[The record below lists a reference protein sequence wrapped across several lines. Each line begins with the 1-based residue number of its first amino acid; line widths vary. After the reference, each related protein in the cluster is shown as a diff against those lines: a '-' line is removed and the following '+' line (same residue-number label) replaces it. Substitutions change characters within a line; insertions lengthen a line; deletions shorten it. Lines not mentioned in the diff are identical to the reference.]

1 LPEEDERFCC
11 EHIPAVSVPYDR
23 RMVTPPVPHVTVV
36 MPVYNG
42 ERHLA
47 EAIDSVLEQSYD
59 NFELAIV
66 NDGSTDGTAEIIGS
80 RHDDRIVVVD
90 NGENLGLSK
99 SLDIGFRM
107 ARGSLLARL
116 DADDIAEPQRL
127 ARQVSEMNQQP
138 ALAMVASWFLE
149 IDDNGHLLVEGRP
162 PSDVTSLRW
171 RLLFGNPIP
180 PSTVMLRRDALA
192 DAAAHD
198 ESLSYAMDYELWCR
212 IARASPVAII
222 EEVLVRYRR
231 SSGSMTGSSGKAV
244 VEEPRRIAV
253 EEMRQVALGA
263 GLDPEPFDT
272 GFHADARV
280 LLWRP
285 GLVRE
290 EVDVLGTVRK
300 LFRLHDAFCHVNG
313 LSAAEATEHRR
324 AVRARLGGNLV
335 RLSRAA
341 ARRGQVTRSA
351 TFLAAAGLS
360 HVELLLPRRRA
371 AGR

>member
-1 LPEEDERFCC
+1 
-11 EHIPAVSVPYDR
+11 
-23 RMVTPPVPHVTVV
+23 MVTPPVPHVTVV

>member
-1 LPEEDERFCC
+1 
-11 EHIPAVSVPYDR
+11 
-23 RMVTPPVPHVTVV
+23 

-47 EAIDSVLEQSYD
+47 EAIDSILAQSYTD
-59 NFELAIV
+59 FELAIV
-66 NDGSTDGTAEIIGS
+66 NDGSTDGTEQIIAS
-80 RHDDRIVVVD
+80 RRDARIVVVD
-90 NGENLGLSK
+90 NAENLGLSR
-99 SLDIGFRM
+99 SLNIGFRR
-107 ARGSLLARL
+107 ARGTFLARL
-116 DADDIAEPQRL
+116 DADDIAQPQRL
-127 ARQVSEMNQQP
+127 ARQVAQMDAQP
-138 ALAMVASWFLE
+138 ATAMVGSWFLE
-149 IDDNGHLLVEGRP
+149 IDDDGQRIADGRP
-162 PSDVTSLRW
+162 PSDATSIRW

-192 DAAAHD
+192 DGAAHD

-212 IARASPVAII
+212 LARAGPVAVI
-222 EEVLVRYRR
+222 EEVLVRYRKR
-231 SSGSMTGSSGKAV
+231 PASMTGSSGKAV

-263 GLDPEPFDT
+263 ALDPDQFDT
-272 GFHADARV
+272 GFHADAQA

-285 GLVRE
+285 SLIRE

-300 LFRLHDAFCHVNG
+300 LFRLHNAFCHVNG

-335 RLSRAA
+335 GLSRAT

-360 HVELLLPRRRA
+360 HAELLLPRRRA
-371 AGR
+371 AGG